1 MKYRL
6 DCHCKTKQLLLY
18 VIKFCRKE
26 SKSDVLDASLVSVQ
40 DTLCGYVG
48 KCEYERNDINCLCIM
63 EYLRQIN
70 HNNLITGENTDFPK
84 SDIQKERYFILIIK
98 YPIKDA
104 ACELK
109 NFN

>member
-1 MKYRL
+1 MCQETFVKWVQNFDADLEGFIAYFSIKMF
-6 DCHCKTKQLLLY
+6 HLL
-18 VIKFCRKE
+18 K
-26 SKSDVLDASLVSVQ
+26 
-40 DTLCGYVG
+40 VG
-48 KCEYERNDINCLCIM
+48 FLGQEVLCIM